1 MPLAVQ
7 TRALSCDAQVL
18 LEEGCHKICYQRRI
32 LRACGMTF
40 PLFKARFL
48 AAVGSAGHFAGA
60 HWPCAD
66 PSVAPGQ
73 AGVACGRPSE
83 AALAHSES
91 VMGPAARADRPAH
104 SCAGQAAGDA
114 RTELQARREK
124 LALFDKQCSRVIA
137 GLYVGSDTVARSRDA
152 LRAAGI
158 THVINCVCTLYPAY
172 FSDELTYLMLNLH
185 GTSHGACALSNVA
198 QHAAPDAACPPWTD
212 TPAEDVL
219 AVVFDVFDF
228 IEVALAKRADAVP
241 PHCRHA
247 AHWGSPR
254 RARTRWRT
262 QGACSSTARKAC
274 PGASR
279 WSSHTSCGGT
289 ATPLSRHLPQ

>member
-1 MPLAVQ
+1 
-7 TRALSCDAQVL
+7 
-18 LEEGCHKICYQRRI
+18 
-32 LRACGMTF
+32 MTF

-172 FSDELTYLMLNLH
+172 FSDELTYLMLSLH
-185 GTSHGACALSNVA
+185 GPSHSACALSNAA
-198 QHAAPDAACPPWTD
+198 QHAAPDAACPLWTD

-228 IEVALAKRADAVP
+228 IEVALA
-241 PHCRHA
+241 
-247 AHWGSPR
+247 GQ
-254 RARTRWRT
+254 AR
-262 QGACSSTARKAC
+262 
-274 PGASR
+274 
-279 WSSHTSCGGT
+279 
-289 ATPLSRHLPQ
+289 